1 MDNVFVIAGIIS
13 VVYFIAKFVEMR
25 YIERES
31 KPLKFLIRDSLL
43 VYFSV
48 ICGSFI
54 LEQVKPMIQQTNDGT
69 FVTQVFTDNPEF

>member
-1 MDNVFVIAGIIS
+1 MDNVFVISGIIS
-13 VVYFIAKFVEMR
+13 IVYFIAKFVEMR

-31 KPLKFLIRDSLL
+31 KPLEFWIRDSLL

-54 LEQVKPMIQQTNDGT
+54 LEQVKPILQQPNDGA
-69 FVTQVFTDNPEF
+69 FVTPVFTDNPEF